1 MHSLSLKDFI
11 TESLNKY
18 ELLEG
23 TPNEKKQKLTQ
34 FLKGSYEDYIN
45 KLNELLKDP
54 KTAVLLEDA
63 FGGSIGNV
71 QLKYSKKNLSVQQL
85 NPTQAEI
92 DLKNSV
98 LYPLC
103 HPECIPN
110 FFKPAVELSIPL
122 ITFNEN
128 FIIDGH
134 HRWSQGMCFNP
145 SCKMVS
151 INFKGALSAPQML
164 KATQGAI
171 AAYMSEKGKTGEEI
185 PSALVAKGFNI
196 FDKSRAEMEDFLEQ
210 VFNGTIAMGADKCN
224 VDEVIAQL
232 SKFVP
237 EVTDKDSLV
246 KYICD
251 NAENL
256 KHDHTPVAGAPN
268 RGFMPQTDK
277 AGAISNDSAISRMK
291 NDKVLKVK

>member
-1 MHSLSLKDFI
+1 MSNNLKSYI
-11 TESLNKY
+11 LEAIKTEELFNGDSKTKKNKLA
-18 ELLEG
+18 E
-23 TPNEKKQKLTQ
+23 
-34 FLKGSYEDYIN
+34 FLKGSYEDYID

-54 KTAVLLEDA
+54 KTAALLEEA
-63 FGGSIGNV
+63 FGGALGDV
-71 QLKYSKKNLSVQQL
+71 QLKYSKKNIAVQQL

-122 ITFNEN
+122 ITFNDN

-134 HRWSQGMCFNP
+134 HRWSQGLCFNP
-145 SCKMVS
+145 SCKMVC
-151 INFKGALSAPQML
+151 INFKGALSVIQML

-171 AAYMSEKGKTGEEI
+171 AAYMANHESKDDI
-185 PSALVAKGFNI
+185 PSAKVAKGFNI
-196 FDKSRAEMEDFLEQ
+196 FDKNRDEMEKFLND
-210 VFNGTIAMGADKCN
+210 VFDGEITMGPTKCN
-224 VDEVIAQL
+224 IDLVVNQLGKFISEV
-232 SKFVP
+232 
-237 EVTDKDSLV
+237 KDRESLT

-251 NAENL
+251 NAEAL

-268 RGFMPQTDK
+268 RGVMPQTDK
-277 AGAISNDSAISRMK
+277 AGSVTDDSAVNRMK
-291 NDKVLKVK
+291 EDPVLKVK